1 MMKTT
6 VRLGVLLS
14 LPLAACGGRE
24 SSAAA
29 PGDAAERPAS
39 AQTAPAPREP
49 MGAQAPVAANGAAP
63 AQPGMQGAA
72 GAAVPAGTAPAAGT
86 AAPAGGAAPTA
97 AAPAAKPTAAQA
109 RSQDRAAQILTQ
121 AEAAANG
128 VRSLEADFT
137 QTMTVPLLNQTQRS
151 AGKLYQRKPDRFLM
165 RFSDPAGDVIVA
177 DGRHFWLYYP
187 SADRT
192 QVIRTSIAAGGEAVD
207 LQKQFLSNPNQRF
220 VSTVAGEES
229 VGGRAAHV
237 LTLVPRGA
245 SPYRILKIWVD
256 KEDHLVRRFEI
267 TEENESVR
275 RVELRNLRTN
285 HQLANTLFTFT
296 PPEGAQVFDQ

>member
-29 PGDAAERPAS
+29 PGDAPEQAPS
-39 AQTAPAPREP
+39 AQTAPA
-49 MGAQAPVAANGAAP
+49 AQVPAQGPAGMPGTTA
-63 AQPGMQGAA
+63 AQPGAPTAA
-72 GAAVPAGTAPAAGT
+72 PGTAPAGT
-86 AAPAGGAAPTA
+86 AAPAAPGTPAARPTA
-97 AAPAAKPTAAQA
+97 AEAA
-109 RSQDRAAQILTQ
+109 SQDRAAQILSQ

-151 AGKLYQRKPDRFLM
+151 TGKLFQRKPDRFLM

-192 QVIRTSIAAGGEAVD
+192 QVIRTSIAEGGEAVD
-207 LQKQFLSNPNQRF
+207 LQAQFLSNPNQRF

-229 VGGRAAHV
+229 VGGRPAHV

-245 SPYRILKIWVD
+245 SPYRILKVWVD

-285 HQLANTLFTFT
+285 HALANSLFTFT

>member
-1 MMKTT
+1 MMKST
-6 VRLGVLLS
+6 VRLGCLLLS

-29 PGDAAERPAS
+29 PGDAAERAAS
-39 AQTAPAPREP
+39 AQAAPTAQEPAQAPAPTP
-49 MGAQAPVAANGAAP
+49 GGTAS
-63 AQPGMQGAA
+63 AQPGAA
-72 GAAVPAGTAPAAGT
+72 AAPTGTAAPGT
-86 AAPAGGAAPTA
+86 AAPAAPG
-97 AAPAAKPTAAQA
+97 APAAKPTAAEA
-109 RSQDRAAQILTQ
+109 RSQDRAAQILSQ
-121 AEAAANG
+121 AETAANG

-137 QTMTVPLLNQTQRS
+137 QTMSVPLLNQTQRS
-151 AGKLYQRKPDRFLM
+151 AGKLFQRKPDRFLM

-192 QVIRTSIAAGGEAVD
+192 QVIRTSIAEGGEAVD
-207 LQKQFLSNPNQRF
+207 LQAQFLSNPNQRF
-220 VSTVAGEES
+220 VSTLAGEEN
-229 VGGRAAHV
+229 VGGRPAHV

-245 SPYRILKIWVD
+245 SPYRILKVWVD

-285 HQLANTLFTFT
+285 HTLPNTLFTFT

>member
-1 MMKTT
+1 MMKTST
-6 VRLGVLLS
+6 RLGWALLPLS
-14 LPLAACGGRE
+14 LAACGGRE

-29 PGDAAERPAS
+29 PAERAERG
-39 AQTAPAPREP
+39 APA
-49 MGAQAPVAANGAAP
+49 QAAP
-63 AQPGMQGAA
+63 AAQVPAQGQAPATAATPVQPGGPAQA
-72 GAAVPAGTAPAAGT
+72 GAPAAAPGT
-86 AAPAGGAAPTA
+86 AAPAAPNA
-97 AAPAAKPTAAQA
+97 AAPAGEA
-109 RSQDRAAQILTQ
+109 RSQDRAAQILTL
-121 AEAAANG
+121 AETAARN

-137 QTMTVPLLNQTQRS
+137 QTLSIPLLNQTQRS

-177 DGRHFWLYYP
+177 DGQHFWLYYP

-192 QVIRTSIAAGGEAVD
+192 QVIRTSIAQGGEAVD
-207 LQKQFLSNPNQRF
+207 LQAQFLSNPNQRF
-220 VSTVAGEES
+220 VATVAGQES
-229 VGGRAAHV
+229 VGGRPADV

-245 SPYRILKIWVD
+245 SPYKILKIWVD
-256 KEDHLVRRFEI
+256 REDHLVRRFEM

-285 HQLANTLFTFT
+285 HALANNLFTFT

>member
-29 PGDAAERPAS
+29 PGDAPEQAPA
-39 AQTAPAPREP
+39 AQTAPAAQVP
-49 MGAQAPVAANGAAP
+49 AQAPAGMPGTAS
-63 AQPGMQGAA
+63 AQPGTPGAP
-72 GAAVPAGTAPAAGT
+72 AAAARGTAPAGAAT
-86 AAPAGGAAPTA
+86 PAAPGTPGT
-97 AAPAAKPTAAQA
+97 PATKPTAAEA
-109 RSQDRAAQILTQ
+109 ASQDRAAQILTR

-151 AGKLYQRKPDRFLM
+151 TGKLFQRKPDRFLM

-192 QVIRTSIAAGGEAVD
+192 QVIRTSIAEGGEAVD
-207 LQKQFLSNPNQRF
+207 LQAQFLSNPNQRF

-229 VGGRAAHV
+229 VGGRPAHV

-245 SPYRILKIWVD
+245 SPYRILKVWVD

-285 HQLANTLFTFT
+285 HALANSLFTFT